1 MLDLKP
7 GDLCTYLDDGDTPRV
22 LLSRVLMFLYVNP
35 KHSDEG
41 MFLCND
47 GSLDEEY
54 FVFLRRL

>member
-1 MLDLKP
+1 
-7 GDLCTYLDDGDTPRV
+7 
-22 LLSRVLMFLYVNP
+22 MFLYVNP